1 MPAPRRRR
9 ARVPREDR
17 GYPPI
22 VRPLPPPFDRLAV
35 GLPAE
40 IDVAGSE
47 LLNRRL
53 LTKDM
58 AFPLDERGAFG
69 LHGLLPDRILSI
81 EEQVELEHEHL
92 QRKSDALER
101 YIGLAALQDR
111 NATLFYRL
119 LTEYLEEYLPIV
131 YTPTVGRACQEFS
144 HIVRRTRG
152 IWLTPADRDRIPE
165 VLSAAPYEDVRLI
178 VVTDNERIL
187 GLGDQGAGGMAIP
200 IGKLAL
206 YTAACGIHPVLTL
219 PVSLDVGTDNE
230 ALLADPLYLGYRAPR
245 LRGAAYDAFVEAFV
259 VGARQIW
266 SDCLIQ
272 FEDFKQHNALRLLAR
287 YRQRVPCFNDDIQ
300 GTAAVILGG
309 VTAGLRHLGATWPD
323 QRVVLAG
330 AGAAGTG
337 IARLLR
343 LAMVKAGMSEAEA
356 GAAVL
361 LVDSVGLVHDERPEL
376 DEDKRDLAYP
386 AALATAMGLVLS
398 EEGRSAHPPL
408 LEVVRAFRPT
418 VLIGTTAHAGTFSE
432 PIVRAMAATTER
444 PIILPLS
451 NPTANTEAL
460 PEDVLAWTDGRALVA
475 TGSPFP
481 PVEIGGQVR
490 EIGQANNVF
499 IFPGL
504 GLGAIAAETREVT
517 DAMFLAAAETV
528 AARVSPERF
537 AAGAL
542 FPSVADLRSVSRE
555 IAIRVAAEAI
565 RAGLSPL
572 PASTDVAALIDAA
585 MWWPAYAPY
594 RRAAQMVESASAT
607 TEG

>member
-1 MPAPRRRR
+1 
-9 ARVPREDR
+9 
-17 GYPPI
+17 
-22 VRPLPPPFDRLAV
+22 VRPLPPPFDQLAA
-35 GLPAE
+35 GLPAD
-40 IDVAGSE
+40 IDVSGSE

-53 LTKDM
+53 LTKDL
-58 AFPLDERGAFG
+58 AFPLDERNAFG
-69 LHGLLPDRILSI
+69 LHGLLPDRVLCI
-81 EEQVELEHEHL
+81 EEQLALEHEHL

-119 LTEYLEEYLPIV
+119 LAEHMEEYLPIV

-152 IWLTPADRDRIPE
+152 IWLTPADRDRMAE
-165 VLSAAPYEDVRLI
+165 VLRAAPYEDVRLI

-206 YTAACGIHPVLTL
+206 YTAACGIHPVVTL
-219 PVSLDVGTDNE
+219 PVSLDVGTDNQ
-230 ALLADPLYLGYRAPR
+230 ALLDDPLYLGYRAPR

-259 VGARQIW
+259 QGVHEVW
-266 SDCLIQ
+266 PHCLIQ

-287 YRQRVPCFNDDIQ
+287 YRERIPCFNDDIQ
-300 GTAAVILGG
+300 GTAAVVLGG
-309 VTAGLRHLGATWPD
+309 VLAGLRHLEAAWPD

-343 LAMVKAGMSEAEA
+343 LAMVRSGMSEADA
-356 GAAVL
+356 GAAVA
-361 LVDSVGLVHDERPEL
+361 LVDSQGLVHDERVGL
-376 DEDKRDLAYP
+376 DDDKRDVAYP
-386 AALATAMGLVLS
+386 AALATELGMALS
-398 EEGRSAHPPL
+398 EGGRSAQPAL
-408 LEVVRAFRPT
+408 LDVVRALRPT
-418 VLIGTTAHAGTFSE
+418 ILIGTTAHAGTFTE
-432 PIVRAMAATTER
+432 DVIRAMAAATDR

-460 PEDVLAWTDGRALVA
+460 PVDVMAWTNGRALVA

-481 PVEIGGQVR
+481 PVDVEGQLR

-499 IFPGL
+499 VFPGV
-504 GLGAIAAETREVT
+504 GLGAVASETREVT

-528 AARVSPERF
+528 AAFVTPERL
-537 AAGAL
+537 ASGAL
-542 FPSVADLRSVSRE
+542 YPSVVDLRTVSRE

-565 RAGLSPL
+565 RSGLSPL
-572 PASTDVAALIDAA
+572 PETTDVEALIDAA

-594 RRAAQMVESASAT
+594 RRAAHMVEHASVAAD
-607 TEG
+607 G